1 MHNISR
7 EEERRVAS
15 EDSAREKTSQKKE
28 QNPRRHRASFSI
40 SNFLS
45 LSLFIV
51 HLFRFAGNEDICFR
65 VLDPT
70 GRCLDGGV
78 AKNTRRNIPPSLFH
92 SPRAFYLPPLT
103 SSFHLS
109 LSLFARIPGGA
120 LSRIT
125 FNARILERNFVTEFW
140 LHRGIPRPEFENRW
154 RNSPALY
161 ENYFFQPTAE
171 VVLDNARKIKRSRRV
186 TRQILG
192 SRVERRNFFDDR
204 PQPRGRLK
212 YIEEDLGILGKPW
225 LKRESGFFSWGRDDP
240 PVRWRNFF
248 SFFSLFLPSV

>member
-28 QNPRRHRASFSI
+28 QDPRRHRASFSI

-103 SSFHLS
+103 SSFYLS

-161 ENYFFQPTAE
+161 ENYFSSQRRKWSSTM
-171 VVLDNARKIKRSRRV
+171 LGKLNARDV
-186 TRQILG
+186 
-192 SRVERRNFFDDR
+192 SRVKYLVREWRGEIFSTTVPSHVDDWNTPRRTLEFLANLGWNARADFS
-204 PQPRGRLK
+204 RGA
-212 YIEEDLGILGKPW
+212 ETILP
-225 LKRESGFFSWGRDDP
+225 
-240 PVRWRNFF
+240 
-248 SFFSLFLPSV
+248 